1 MNIDLIKKYCNNACT
16 VEELN
21 LVLKWFEEFKGTPE
35 EKELLLRVWEETPD
49 YVEIDEPDFEFIL
62 DKVHHRLK
70 PGQTANFNREN
81 IRKNESFRHYFIRAA
96 AILLIPVLTYS
107 FYMTFKYQSVK
118 KVRSS
123 ELQAYNEVFSSV
135 DAITKV
141 TLPDGSNVWLNH
153 SSSLRYPSF
162 FQANSRIVELKGE
175 GYFEVAHN
183 PDVPFIVKAGDIQ
196 ITATGTVFNI
206 LAYPEEDKIETSLIS
221 GKVELKM
228 PEPGSN
234 GITQMKMKPTDLAI
248 FQKTNNEL
256 IMRTVKDD
264 RYFSWKDGKLVFNM
278 EPMGE
283 VVKKLRRW
291 YNADIQIN
299 DPSLLDLN
307 YTATFVHE
315 TLPQV
320 MELLALITPIS
331 YSISD
336 RKEMKNGSFTKRK
349 IILSHRR

>member
-1 MNIDLIKKYCNNACT
+1 MNIDLIKKYCNNTCT

-21 LVLKWFEEFKGTPE
+21 SVLKWFEEFKGTPA
-35 EKELLLRVWEETPD
+35 EKDLLLRIWEETPD
-49 YVEIDEPDFEFIL
+49 YVEIDEPDFESIL
-62 DKVHHRLK
+62 DKVHHRLN
-70 PGQTANFNREN
+70 PSLITDFNREN
-81 IRKNESFRHYFIRAA
+81 IRKNRSFRHYFIRVA
-96 AILLIPVLTYS
+96 AILLIPVLAYGL
-107 FYMTFKYQSVK
+107 YMTFKYQSVK
-118 KVRSS
+118 KAQSS
-123 ELQAYNEVFSSV
+123 GLQTYNEVFSSV

-183 PDVPFIVKAGDIQ
+183 PDVPFIVKAGDIL

-221 GKVELKM
+221 GMVELRM
-228 PEPGSN
+228 PESVSN
-234 GITQMKMKPTDLAI
+234 GVTHMKMKPTDLAI

-264 RYFSWKDGKLVFNM
+264 RYFSWKDGKLVFNK

-291 YNADIQIN
+291 YNVDIQIN
-299 DPSLLDLN
+299 DPSLFDLN

-320 MELLALITPIS
+320 MELLAMITPIS
-331 YSISD
+331 YSISN
-336 RKEMKNGSFTKRK
+336 REEMKNGSFTKRQ
-349 IILSHRR
+349 IILSHRK